1 MLANII
7 IIVFINNIVIII
19 SPGSV
24 IMYYLRHPYVTLL

>member
-1 MLANII
+1 MLTNII
-7 IIVFINNIVIII
+7 IIVFINIVIII